1 MYCRYVRCMLEY
13 NSWVNVCCDDNT
25 VQKSELEAE
34 WYGILTLP
42 WPHFFFEISHTGRPM
57 LCKTISWNLGNQP
70 PMFASISGQNSS
82 SLRGDQ
88 NSVSFCSRKWQLHA
102 SVYACREKT
111 VTQQRPVR
119 KRFCV
124 AQQKRQ
130 NGTSD
135 VCLSIIPGNLCCAKI
150 LFVCFP
156 KMIAT
161 CVYVCTCTES
171 YSLLWTLKTTA
182 LTDDSDHVNLP
193 PVKRKQVCLMYTEV
207 KTTKGMCVVIGNN
220 LS

>member
-1 MYCRYVRCMLEY
+1 VLWRQYCTKIRARSGMV
-13 NSWVNVCCDDNT
+13 
-25 VQKSELEAE
+25 
-34 WYGILTLP
+34 
-42 WPHFFFEISHTGRPM
+42 WPHFFFEVSHTGRPM

-70 PMFASISGQNSS
+70 PMFSSISGQNSS
-82 SLRGDQ
+82 SFRGDQ
-88 NSVSFCSRKWQLHA
+88 NSVSFCSRKWRLHA
-102 SVYACREKT
+102 RVYARREKM

-135 VCLSIIPGNLCCAKI
+135 VCLSIIPRNLCCAKI

-161 CVYVCTCTES
+161 CVYVCSCTES
-171 YSLLWTLKTTA
+171 YSLPWTLT
-182 LTDDSDHVNLP
+182 
-193 PVKRKQVCLMYTEV
+193 LMTWTMWIYLQWSASRYARCIL
-207 KTTKGMCVVIGNN
+207 K
-220 LS
+220 

>member
-1 MYCRYVRCMLEY
+1 
-13 NSWVNVCCDDNT
+13 
-25 VQKSELEAE
+25 
-34 WYGILTLP
+34 
-42 WPHFFFEISHTGRPM
+42 M

-130 NGTSD
+130 NATSD

-150 LFVCFP
+150 LFVFLKWYP
-156 KMIAT
+156 H
-161 CVYVCTCTES
+161 VCMCAHVQKIIRFLGHWRRRH
-171 YSLLWTLKTTA
+171 SLWWLGPCGFTSSEA
-182 LTDDSDHVNLP
+182 
-193 PVKRKQVCLMYTEV
+193 QA
-207 KTTKGMCVVIGNN
+207 GMPDVHWSKNN
-220 LS
+220 